1 MRPPWAA
8 PRLHAVNSAALPLM
22 SPQLSRRC
30 ALAVLVSMLVATV
43 VGLLAWGP
51 IGLEGRERR
60 LTDPRLILGMLNG
73 WTILLQVPLA
83 LATVAGALG
92 ARQAGP
98 LSRAW
103 QLFFWLTTLAVL
115 SSAIDHLAPSTTGYV
130 LSKLPTASACAVLS
144 LLFLAER
151 LGRAWVARPL
161 LWAACAAGPLGGL
174 LCLAAQ
180 AWAGQPDMR
189 LLVWCEYLPMLLIPL
204 GVWSLRSRGLEG
216 SDWLV
221 GLLWF
226 AAAKL
231 LDWADL
237 AIWTASGGV
246 IAGHALHHLPLAV
259 CLGWLAWRVAR
270 QSPRAPEVAPS
281 PSASR
286 RATSLTTSG

>member
-1 MRPPWAA
+1 MRPPEAA
-8 PRLHAVNSAALPLM
+8 PRLRAVNSAALPRM

-30 ALAVLVSMLVATV
+30 ALAVLVSMLIATV
-43 VGLLAWGP
+43 MGLLAWGP

-60 LTDPRLILGMLNG
+60 LTDPRLVFGILNG
-73 WTILLQVPLA
+73 WTVVLQIPLLLM
-83 LATVAGALG
+83 TVAGALG
-92 ARQAGP
+92 ARGSGA
-98 LSRAW
+98 LARAW
-103 QLFFWLTTLAVL
+103 QLFFWLTSCAVL
-115 SSAIDHLAPSTTGYV
+115 ASAVDHASPSAAGYV
-130 LSKLPTASACAVLS
+130 LSKLPAASACAVLS

-151 LGRAWVARPL
+151 LGRAWVASPL
-161 LWAACAAGPLGGL
+161 LWAAAAAGPLGGL
-174 LCLAAQ
+174 ACFASQ
-180 AWAGQPDMR
+180 ALGGQPDMR
-189 LLVWCEYLPMLLIPL
+189 LLVWLEYLPMLLVPL

-237 AIWTASGGV
+237 PVWHASGGA
-246 IAGHALHHLPLAV
+246 ISGHALHHLPLAA

-270 QSPRAPEVAPS
+270 QAGRVAEVDASPI
-281 PSASR
+281 ASR